1 MSSQNNDAL
10 SSRLICTQLR
20 CIMEKFRQAFNRATT
35 DLEKIDQIILE
46 FAVGK
51 SPLIQEIANHLI
63 SSGGKRIR
71 PLILILAAKMCGSK
85 NDNYNNLGAAVELIH
100 TATLLHDDVVDNSLI
115 RRGKKT
121 SNAIWDN
128 KASILVGDYLFSIA
142 FQLMVRSNDLH
153 ILDLLAKASS
163 TMADGEV
170 MQLESSSDLA
180 ISQEKYFEIIFGKT
194 AVLFSAAAEVGAL
207 LNKREEAEVKALRD
221 FGKNLG
227 IIFQIVDDMLDYS
240 SKENV
245 LGKDLGNDFFEGKV
259 TLPIILTYQ
268 SADVVD
274 QKFISEIFAKNL
286 IEPEKNQEDFSKIL
300 QVMEKYRGL
309 EQSRNKA
316 LFYREVALQNLAI
329 FGSENSCDEAA
340 KQDLIAILEYSLA
353 RIF

>member
-1 MSSQNNDAL
+1 MDN
-10 SSRLICTQLR
+10 
-20 CIMEKFRQAFNRATT
+20 FRQAFNRVAP
-35 DLEKIDQIILE
+35 DLGKIDRIILE

-51 SPLIQEIANHLI
+51 SPLIQEIADHLI

-71 PLILILAAKMCGSK
+71 PMLLILAAKMCGSK
-85 NDNYNNLGAAVELIH
+85 DDSYNNFGAAVELIH

-142 FQLMVRSNDLH
+142 FQLMVRGDDMR
-153 ILDLLAKASS
+153 ILDLLSKASS

-170 MQLESSSDLA
+170 MQLENSSDVEV
-180 ISQEKYFEIIFGKT
+180 SEEKYFEIIFGKT

-207 LNKREEAEVKALRD
+207 LNKRQINEIEAMRD

-240 SKENV
+240 SKENI

-268 SADVVD
+268 RADD
-274 QKFISEIFAKNL
+274 LDRKFISEVFAKNL
-286 IEPEKNQEDFSKIL
+286 MAAEKNQEDFSKIL
-300 QVMEKYRGL
+300 EVMEKYRGL
-309 EQSRNKA
+309 EEARSRA
-316 LFYREVALQNLAI
+316 LFYRDAALRNLEI
-329 FGSENSCDEAA
+329 FGSENFSDLAA

>member
-1 MSSQNNDAL
+1 MQNFSQTIAK
-10 SSRLICTQLR
+10 ITP
-20 CIMEKFRQAFNRATT
+20 
-35 DLEKIDQIILE
+35 DLKKIDEIILE
-46 FAVGK
+46 FSIGK
-51 SPLIQEIANHLI
+51 SPLIKEIANHLV

-71 PLILILAAKMCGSK
+71 PAILILSSQLCGSK
-85 NDNYNNLGAAVELIH
+85 ADSGYNNLGAAVELIH
-100 TATLLHDDVVDNSLI
+100 TATLLHDDVVDNSMI

-142 FQLMVRSNDLH
+142 FQLMVRSNDLR

-163 TMADGEV
+163 IMADGEV
-170 MQLESSSDLA
+170 MQLENSTDLA
-180 ISQEKYFEIIFGKT
+180 ISEEKYLEIIFGKT

-207 LNKREEAEVKALRD
+207 FNQRSEVEIKALRE

-240 SKENV
+240 AQEDV

-268 SADVVD
+268 NADAAD
-274 QKFISEIFAKNL
+274 RQIIADLFAKNL
-286 IEPEKNQEDFSKIL
+286 MATEKNPQDFAQILALIEKNQGLIASK
-300 QVMEKYRGL
+300 
-309 EQSRNKA
+309 NKA
-316 LFYREVALQNLAI
+316 LFYRDLAI
-329 FGSENSCDEAA
+329 KSLEIFSDNNSCNLEA
-340 KQDLIAILEYSLA
+340 KQDLLTILDYSLA